1 MIALVNSLG
10 IYADIYKDN
19 LNDIPQEFNRNSK
32 RIHKCFLSESIKEFK
47 YEFMHIGV

>member
-10 IYADIYKDN
+10 IHEDIYKAI
-19 LNDIPQEFNRNSK
+19 LSDIPQEFNRNSK
-32 RIHKCFLSESIKEFK
+32 RIHKCFLSEFIKEFN